1 MTMPMGLRSD
11 PKESVDKVDSS
22 RIVSIS
28 SRSSRVRVRPVSSE
42 TGFIEDMEDMHLD
55 GKPDPP
61 PSAVPLPVPFLAPQ
75 DP

>member
-42 TGFIEDMEDMHLD
+42 TGFIEDMHLD